1 MAMDVFNFCGKLSI
15 GKETEK
21 FKPIDRKEFK
31 SGWTNT
37 VVKFNCLSGTNRVL
51 CLAQGG
57 KWINDSKNTVK
68 TFSKSTTDENG
79 KVTKGE
85 AIEIP
90 WGKRFDEDQIAK
102 VAGFK
107 KFIVDTGD
115 YKMRYKLQDAIKA
128 FENDTITEEVI
139 EEIGIDNI
147 DDAKAALE
155 KSKSKRKEFVS
166 EWDFAE
172 YVAKLVSSDKYKGS
186 LFNISGNY
194 EVQYNP
200 EKDTFYTNYHVNRIT
215 LAAEDAEPTAEMKI
229 DFYYGENVWDDSAF
243 DETGKVNL
251 TGWISYYDGQL
262 KKNGM
267 KPMIIA
273 VREEDKKLKALKRK
287 FEVDGDEIKQIGLTI
302 NVIEG
307 AERVELT
314 VDMLSDEEKEDLE
327 CGLVDW
333 DDLKKAY
340 GNSVIGDKVSEIRF
354 ASLTAKKNVP
364 QDTIYH
370 IEDMC
375 PAKATAEEDV
385 VTDLFADDSDDD
397 L

>member
-1 MAMDVFNFCGKLSI
+1 MANVFNFCGKLSI

-57 KWINDSKNTVK
+57 KWIDDKKNTVK
-68 TFSKSTTDENG
+68 TFSKSITDENG
-79 KVTKGE
+79 KVAKGE

-107 KFIVDTGD
+107 KFVVDTGD

-128 FENDTITEEVI
+128 FENDTITEEMM
-139 EEIGIDNI
+139 EEVGVDNI
-147 DDAKAALE
+147 DDAKTALE

-172 YVAKLVSSDKYKGS
+172 YVAKLVSSDKYKSS

-194 EVQYNP
+194 EVQYSAD
-200 EKDTFYTNYHVNRIT
+200 KDSFYINYHVNRIT
-215 LAAEDAEPTAEMKI
+215 LAVDDVEPVTEMKI
-229 DFYYGENVWDDSAF
+229 DFYYGENVWDDSVL

-251 TGWISYYDGQL
+251 TGWVSYYDSQL

-267 KPMIIA
+267 KPMIVA
-273 VREEDKKLKALKRK
+273 VREEDKKRNALKRK
-287 FEVDGDEIKQIGLTI
+287 FEVDGDEIKQIGLTV

-314 VDMLSDEEKEDLE
+314 VDMLSDEDKEDLE
-327 CGLVDW
+327 CGLVEW

-340 GNSVIGDKVSEIRF
+340 GNTAAGDKISEIRF
-354 ASLTAKKNVP
+354 TSLTAKKNVP
-364 QDTIYH
+364 QDTVYH
-370 IEDMC
+370 VEDMC
-375 PAKATAEEDV
+375 PAKETAEEDV